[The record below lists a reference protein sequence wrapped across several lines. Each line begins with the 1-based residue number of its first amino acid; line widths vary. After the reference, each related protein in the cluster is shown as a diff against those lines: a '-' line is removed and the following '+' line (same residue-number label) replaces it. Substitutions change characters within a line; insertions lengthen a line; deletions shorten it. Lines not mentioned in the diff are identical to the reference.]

1 MQSRSKMLKKAFT
14 TAFPYTIPIFCRIL
28 VPGYYIWDIHEC
40 VGIQLLV
47 SDAYEC
53 YDFCRLD

>member
-1 MQSRSKMLKKAFT
+1 MQSRSKMLKKSF
-14 TAFPYTIPIFCRIL
+14 YHGIPLYDTDICRIL

-53 YDFCRLD
+53 DDFCRLD